1 MTHSTKRFTFSSKT
15 RTFVAELSDFGSV
28 SPFRQIFQDSC
39 DLGLTLHSHITG
51 KELDFVINRTERNEE
66 DNSVVA
72 EHLVLTP
79 ASARTIPAHLRDL
92 KVVLFND

>member
-1 MTHSTKRFTFSSKT
+1 MIHSTKRFTFSSKT
-15 RTFVAELSDFGSV
+15 RTFVAELSDFGPV

-66 DNSVVA
+66 DNSVELAAIRLGKEAFV
-72 EHLVLTP
+72 
-79 ASARTIPAHLRDL
+79 SAPNDPQSRL
-92 KVVLFND
+92 KI